1 MISTDDG
8 MQIDESDE
16 QTANAKPSRRET
28 LDSRSNVI
36 VERFE
41 HS

>member
-8 MQIDESDE
+8 MQIEESDE
-16 QTANAKPSRRET
+16 QPSSAPPSRREIA
-28 LDSRSNVI
+28 DSGSNVI

-41 HS
+41 HR